1 METTTNTQKKPLD
14 YLKLIFHR
22 KWLIIVP
29 TIIGLVGGVI
39 AGNTLPKKYES
50 STLILVEEGR
60 IINPL
65 IKGLAVSTSMAGR
78 LGILREQILGWDRL
92 NQLIKALD
100 LAKEVKDQQGYEDLI
115 KSLRKQI
122 QVMRYGQNIVRIS
135 YSGTDPTEAMNIV
148 KTITDIFI
156 AENLKQQSR
165 ETDNAIAFI
174 NDQLALYEKK
184 LKQSEISAMEEQL
197 RELLIDSTEAHPM
210 VIDLRSKINAAKKE
224 LDRGNYTIMSSK
236 DSTKDEA
243 MKQLK
248 KELDNIR
255 QEIAISGLDASDS
268 GENRTKI
275 SNETNDKLYK
285 LLLLERA
292 EKVTSSDDAG
302 VNKKL
307 YNELLHRLETAKITQ
322 QLEAS
327 KDGTRY
333 TILDPARLPL
343 KPSKPNKIKV
353 LIAGMFMGIC
363 TGLGLVLAS
372 EVLDRSFLGVD
383 EARAYL
389 GMDLL
394 AAVPKIVTRADV
406 KAQKIRRIKVA
417 SLSIVTSVVL
427 LIVIIYNVV
436 LKG

>member
-1 METTTNTQKKPLD
+1 METTTNTQRKPLD

-343 KPSKPNKIKV
+343 KPSKPNKMKV

-394 AAVPKIVTRADV
+394 AAVPKIVTQADV
-406 KAQKIRRIKVA
+406 KTQKIRRIKVA
-417 SLSIVTSVVL
+417 SISIVTSVVL